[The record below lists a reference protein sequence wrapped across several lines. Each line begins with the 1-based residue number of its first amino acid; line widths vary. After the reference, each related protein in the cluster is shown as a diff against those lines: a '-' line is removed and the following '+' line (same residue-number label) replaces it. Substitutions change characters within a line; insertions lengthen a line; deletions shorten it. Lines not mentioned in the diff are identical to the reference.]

1 MGNWWT
7 RSCWHRLVGVE
18 EQIMNEND
26 KSDSV
31 VQFIEEY
38 KPVAKMMTMQTPNW
52 LWLFAGTSAL
62 LALAVYM
69 NERPVRNPLP
79 PFPAVGPMPP
89 LHLGPAFWLGPM
101 AVL

>member
-1 MGNWWT
+1 
-7 RSCWHRLVGVE
+7 
-18 EQIMNEND
+18 MNEND

-31 VQFIEEY
+31 VQLIEEY
-38 KPVAKMMTMQTPNW
+38 KPVTHMTAMQTPGW

-69 NERPVRNPLP
+69 NGRAVRNPLP
-79 PFPAVGPMPP
+79 PFPAIGPMPP
-89 LHLGPAFWLGPM
+89 LHLGSAFWLGPM